1 MRSKSNFTSKFTF
14 EAHEKASI
22 EVEVTLCLAQVV
34 FVVGEEFWPDPHVS
48 ELRNQKA
55 EPFARKV
62 ELTATLTCLL
72 EKH

>member
-1 MRSKSNFTSKFTF
+1 MRSKSNFTSNFTF
-14 EAHEKASI
+14 EAHERTSVKVKVA
-22 EVEVTLCLAQVV
+22 LCLTQIV